1 MMFNLDYNNNA
12 VCIGVELF
20 DDGTKY
26 EQEYSIKA
34 DKDIHIDFATD
45 FMADLYGREDM
56 YAKTVEIA
64 MKMEENINTLI
75 HHLVEMEAEE
85 KHIECALSQE
95 Q

>member
-1 MMFNLDYNNNA
+1 
-12 VCIGVELF
+12 
-20 DDGTKY
+20 
-26 EQEYSIKA
+26 
-34 DKDIHIDFATD
+34 
-45 FMADLYGREDM
+45 MADLYGREDM

-95 Q
+95 